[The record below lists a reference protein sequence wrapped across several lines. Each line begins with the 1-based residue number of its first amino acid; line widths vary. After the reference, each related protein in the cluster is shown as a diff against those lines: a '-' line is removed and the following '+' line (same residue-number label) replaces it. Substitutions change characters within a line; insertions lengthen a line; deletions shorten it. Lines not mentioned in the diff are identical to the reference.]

1 AAVNATSEVPKPS
14 GRITK
19 TYSAT
24 AEAAS
29 IRKDSPNSAQRTHA
43 RRRLRRGRLA
53 PSRSGAFGSART
65 TSYPY
70 GSGAPSRPL
79 PAAWGA
85 GPAGPPAAPAPAAPA
100 SPPAGPPGP
109 GPSPARRRASG
120 LGHGSSG
127 PRVRVQPTGVGQQDR
142 DRLGAPD
149 DGQEVRVPR

>member
-1 AAVNATSEVPKPS
+1 KRDWSSDVCSS
-14 GRITK
+14 DLG
-19 TYSAT
+19 
-24 AEAAS
+24 
-29 IRKDSPNSAQRTHA
+29 
-43 RRRLRRGRLA
+43 RRRLRGGRLA

-79 PAAWGA
+79 PAACGA
-85 GPAGPPAAPAPAAPA
+85 GRGGLPVVLVTDAPA
-100 SPPAGPPGP
+100 SPPVGPAGP
-109 GPSPARRRASG
+109 GPSPARRRPSG

-149 DGQEVRVPR
+149 DGQEVRVPRPARHDVLV